1 MNNMTIIQV
10 ARYALWF
17 IITSVLLSMV
27 FCWVSVV
34 KAADEEFS
42 LSEQDGTVYIT
53 CRSNSC
59 ELKSVV
65 IDRGSRTGWRPI
77 VLGPGVEDLNF
88 GKRTEAQVTGEHV
101 RTFNIDLADGNLV
114 SLLCTVPAIHLL
126 VESERTNK
134 CIEREQGIKMKFG
147 FRIGL
152 YAPNALEVDI
162 NNGQAVFTHKR

>member
-17 IITSVLLSMV
+17 IIISVLLSLV

-65 IDRGSRTGWRPI
+65 IDRGSRTGWRPV

-88 GKRTEAQVTGEHV
+88 GKRTEAQVIGEHV

-134 CIEREQGIKMKFG
+134 CTETVQPIRMKFG
-147 FRIGL
+147 YRIGI
-152 YAPNALEVDI
+152 YAPNALEVNLND
-162 NNGQAVFTHKR
+162 GQVVFQSVR